1 MAGIFERMAMIA
13 KSNVNDLLNKF
24 EDPEKM
30 VDQAIADA
38 TMEYAKI
45 KEEAL
50 SVIANE
56 KIAKKKLEGIAEEVK
71 EWHGIASEALKAG
84 NEDDARKA
92 LEKEGEI
99 KVRHEAQKEAY
110 ESAKL
115 AAEKVRDKLTEME
128 EEINAMKQK
137 ASEIKAK
144 AVTAKAARAANSV
157 SQMGIDKGAFEA
169 FSRMEEKVESELA
182 KAEALE
188 DMSKDKIA
196 EEAEDLKAK
205 YKAGKADVDQALSD
219 LKKELGL

>member
-1 MAGIFERMAMIA
+1 MAGILERMAMIA
-13 KSNVNDLLNKF
+13 KSNVNELLDKF
-24 EDPEKM
+24 EDPQKM
-30 VDQAIADA
+30 VDQAIQDA
-38 TMEYAKI
+38 TAEYAKI

-50 SVIANE
+50 SVIGNE
-56 KIAKKKLEGIAEEVK
+56 KLAKKKLDAIEDEIK
-71 EWHGIASEALKAG
+71 EWHGIASAALKAG

-92 LEKEGEI
+92 LEKEGDI
-99 KVRHEAQKEAY
+99 KLRHESQQKAY

-115 AAEKVRDKLTEME
+115 AAEKVREKLAEME

-144 AVTAKAARAANSV
+144 AVTAKAAEAANSV

-169 FSRMEEKVESELA
+169 FARMEEKVDQELA

-188 DMSKDKIA
+188 DMATDKIA

-205 YKAGKADVDQALSD
+205 YKAGKQDVDQALAD